1 MSLLEQL
8 NLSLNKIGSEGAQAG
23 EGGTFSAESGSLHCV
38 VQSTVLSCQDLQ
50 AKRLDAHPG
59 VRHFARENNFAAR
72 LWRRLSRASLP

>member
-50 AKRLDAHPG
+50 AKRVQRILEHRALSP
-59 VRHFARENNFAAR
+59 
-72 LWRRLSRASLP
+72 RRPIQV